1 MAHILDT
8 CLITTKE
15 TPANR
20 RSAWRC
26 LLRSPAPDLL
36 VCVTWLILMRLSCV
50 LVRECLDMDCF
61 IADLLVCV
69 TWLILMKLPCVLVRE
84 CLNINF
90 VIADLLVCV
99 TGDYCP
105 RTWFMSHMNESL
117 QHTATH
123 CNTLQHTA
131 THCNTLQHTSRTW
144 FSCSHMVVKTLL
156 YCTRKCGCKGGC
168 MSAIYFLQ
176 PNRNQ
181 NLLWD
186 SPKFSLGLS

>member
-50 LVRECLDMDCF
+50 LVRECLDIDCF

-131 THCNTLQHTSRTW
+131 THCNTLQYTATH
-144 FSCSHMVVKTLL
+144 FQNV
-156 YCTRKCGCKGGC
+156 
-168 MSAIYFLQ
+168 IQLQ
-176 PNRNQ
+176 PHGSKNPIVLYQEMWLQRWLHVS
-181 NLLWD
+181 NLLPAAK
-186 SPKFSLGLS
+186 SKSKLALGLS